1 MRLILAQKFKLYLHD
16 FIWTIFFFA
25 SLVYFSILFQV
36 VNSDKSLPNSTLEA
50 TKAISSFHSSA
61 HLLKHVDENFL
72 PSCRYS
78 LRQIS
83 SSQVLQWL
91 ARERSWLAA
100 MEVTKAIVIHLE
112 RKQLLIA
119 TEEVSWLEIPLS
131 TIGIFY

>member
-1 MRLILAQKFKLYLHD
+1 ME
-16 FIWTIFFFA
+16 A
-25 SLVYFSILFQV
+25 S
-36 VNSDKSLPNSTLEA
+36 KS
-50 TKAISSFHSSA
+50 ISSFHSSA

-131 TIGIFY
+131 TIGIYFLKFSRQKLLNLIFLKNKNFHFYDEFLT

>member
-1 MRLILAQKFKLYLHD
+1 ME
-16 FIWTIFFFA
+16 A
-25 SLVYFSILFQV
+25 S
-36 VNSDKSLPNSTLEA
+36 KS
-50 TKAISSFHSSA
+50 ISSFHSSA

-131 TIGIFY
+131 TIGIYHLNFRAKSYQILIFMKNRNFYSDNDFLT

>member
-1 MRLILAQKFKLYLHD
+1 M
-16 FIWTIFFFA
+16 
-25 SLVYFSILFQV
+25 S
-36 VNSDKSLPNSTLEA
+36 NDKSLPDTTTEA
-50 TKAISSFHSSA
+50 NKAVSSFHNSA

-72 PSCRYS
+72 PSSRYS

-112 RKQLLIA
+112 RKQLMIA
-119 TEEVSWLEIPLS
+119 TEEVSWLEVPMS
-131 TIGIFY
+131 TIG